1 MLANNIDQHLSLQ
14 FNQVIADKFE
24 RKAQIFFADDKKKF
38 RGLAYHKA
46 AKTIRM
52 LDRSLIDIYASGWL
66 VGIQKIDGIGN
77 RIAHEIETEIKK
89 NKKRGSTSS

>member
-1 MLANNIDQHLSLQ
+1 MPLQ
-14 FNQVIADKFE
+14 FNQVVADKFE
-24 RKAQIFFADDKKKF
+24 QKAQIFFADEKKKF

-46 AKTIRM
+46 AKAIRA
-52 LDRSLIDIYASGWL
+52 LDRSLLDIYASGWL

-89 NKKRGSTSS
+89 NKKRSTASL